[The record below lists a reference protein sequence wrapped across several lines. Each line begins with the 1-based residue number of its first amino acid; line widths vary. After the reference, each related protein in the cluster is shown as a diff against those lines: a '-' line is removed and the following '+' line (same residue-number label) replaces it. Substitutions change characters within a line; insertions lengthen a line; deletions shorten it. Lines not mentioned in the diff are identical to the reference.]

1 VLHFCIASILFIQK
15 TSFEMAPSK
24 TRKIVAEGMVFQ
36 EKWTDDIFLL
46 SSVSNLQGIRSSH
59 ERM

>member
-1 VLHFCIASILFIQK
+1 
-15 TSFEMAPSK
+15 MAPSK